1 MLVKTKFCPSSCF
14 FNSHLYQRNLAV
26 VGAQNRISQ
35 VVVVVG
41 FFLLLDMSR
50 SPDLLEPHSGSRRG
64 KGLLTRA
71 YHGYARD
78 DDDSAL
84 LRVYCDCCSFK
95 CTTCA
100 AWTRAYILR
109 TQRKEVL
116 PVKAPPPFK
125 APPAKRSL
133 IYNGG
138 QGPSYFHLNIISINM
153 GVFNICVCRWCEL
166 F

>member
-1 MLVKTKFCPSSCF
+1 MF

-41 FFLLLDMSR
+41 FFFLLDMSR
-50 SPDLLEPHSGSRRG
+50 SPDLLEPHSGSCRG

-71 YHGYARD
+71 YHGYVKED
-78 DDDSAL
+78 DESAWVE
-84 LRVYCDCCSFK
+84 RQCDCCSFV

-109 TQRKEVL
+109 THRKEVL

-125 APPAKRSL
+125 PPPAKRSL
-133 IYNGG
+133 VYNGG
-138 QGPSYFHLNIISINM
+138 YKGPSYFHLNIISINM